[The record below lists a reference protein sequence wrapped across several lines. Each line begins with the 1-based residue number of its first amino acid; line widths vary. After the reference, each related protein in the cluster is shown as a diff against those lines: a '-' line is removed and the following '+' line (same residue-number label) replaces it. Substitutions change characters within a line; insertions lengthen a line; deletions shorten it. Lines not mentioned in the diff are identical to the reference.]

1 MKIHLCVEDK
11 SASGPL
17 FRWSVSVNEG
27 VVALGHATSHYLAA
41 RRCGT
46 AFLQYCEDSGWHKKP
61 PAEVQVHMNYI
72 PPLPEPGSQPFQA
85 GVATTG
91 R

>member
-1 MKIHLCVEDK
+1 MKITLHVEDR

-17 FRWSVSVNEG
+17 FRWSIRVEDS
-27 VVALGHATSHYLAA
+27 VVALGHAISHYDAA

-46 AFLQYCEDSGWHKKP
+46 AFLTYCQESGWMKKP
-61 PAEVQVHMNYI
+61 PQGVEVRMNYI
-72 PPLPEPGSQPFQA
+72 PPLPEPAGQPFQA